1 MLELIAEA
9 RAAGTMPTKE
19 EALDLSDA
27 VRKRFGETTE
37 LVAQQQDRSA
47 RQRRRSGC
55 ATC

>member
-1 MLELIAEA
+1 
-9 RAAGTMPTKE
+9 MPTKE

-37 LVAQQQDRSA
+37 LVAQQQDRPA